1 MEGVTMITTHSL
13 GGWRNAPTCHPKTC
27 HPKSRITTQK
37 TCHLSAKHATCVTD
51 HHSEN
56 VPPVRAWVARV
67 ARFSLGPLACAR
79 VTHARKPITSKT
91 CHTCHPAEVDHP

>member
-1 MEGVTMITTHSL
+1 MITTHSL

-27 HPKSRITTQK
+27 HPKSRITTPK
-37 TCHLSAKHATCVTD
+37 TCHLSGQ
-51 HHSEN
+51 
-56 VPPVRAWVARV
+56 WVARV